1 MPSSPSS
8 PSSSVQE
15 ARRALA
21 ARLRELRLDA
31 ELTGQHLAARCGWSP
46 SKASR
51 IENGITAPADSDI
64 RAWCAACDASQD
76 AADLIATNRAVDSM
90 YIQWRRLTNT
100 GLRRL
105 QESRVPLYERTRL
118 FRAYSSRVVPGFLQT
133 EAYATALLT
142 TVADFRQTPNDVT
155 EAVTARLARSH
166 VIHDGNHRFALLIE
180 EAVLR
185 YRLGDAAT
193 MAGQLGHLLAVMTLP
208 SVSLGIIPFTA
219 KRTMWP
225 VETFNVFDD
234 TQVAV
239 ELLSAQVTVTSP
251 SEVALYLQA
260 FARYSKISVHG
271 QAARSLITAAID
283 SLD

>member
-1 MPSSPSS
+1 MPSS

-31 ELTGQHLAARCGWSP
+31 QLTGQDLAVRCGWSP

-51 IENGITAPADSDI
+51 IENAITAPSDADI
-64 RAWCAACDASQD
+64 RAWCASCGASNQ

-90 YIQWRRLTNT
+90 YVQWRRLTKT

-142 TVADFRQTPNDVT
+142 TVADFRQTPDDVT
-155 EAVTARLARSH
+155 EAVAARLARSH

-193 MAGQLGHLLAVMTLP
+193 MAGQLGHLLTAMALP
-208 SVSLGIIPFTA
+208 SVSLGIIPFTTQE
-219 KRTMWP
+219 RPMWP

-234 TQVAV
+234 TQAAV

-251 SEVALYLQA
+251 SEVGLYLQA
-260 FARYSKISVHG
+260 FARYAKLAVHG
-271 QAARSLITAAID
+271 QPARALITAAID
-283 SLD
+283 ALD